1 VPFSLPLPFRRSAGA
16 APASSPL
23 RRSSPAPNAGSW
35 ERRAAPGVA
44 RPPPESAVPS
54 VSPNPTSP
62 EDAPNHPWSPRAAL
76 VPLPL
81 PFRRSA
87 GAAPASSPLRRSSP
101 APNAGSWERRAAP
114 GVARPPPES
123 AVPSVSPDPTSSE
136 NAPNHPRSPRAALV
150 PLPLP
155 FRRAPLPQAAGALTN
170 PAPEPARG
178 SGVTAPV
185 RGAAAVAVDASAR
198 TAPPITERP
207 ERCMISASRVVGA
220 VRSLDT
226 DDASP
231 LPRAGRGARDS

>member
-1 VPFSLPLPFRRSAGA
+1 MVSASRPGAVRRSPPPSAVRSCRRQ
-16 APASSPL
+16 PLSPGS
-23 RRSSPAPNAGSW
+23 RPRSRSW
-35 ERRAAPGVA
+35 QRHGPGVA
-44 RPPPESAVPS
+44 RPLSRASVQTPPATGRAGRRRSPASRPGAVAVAVRRPPSAVRCCRRQPPS
-54 VSPNPTSP
+54 PGSRPRSRSWQQRHGQGVERPPSERQPRQRQPPS
-62 EDAPNHPWSPRAAL
+62 APNEQEATRAAL
-76 VPLPL
+76 VP
-81 PFRRSA
+81 FA
-87 GAAPASSPLRRSSP
+87 VPLRR
-101 APNAGSWERRAAP
+101 
-114 GVARPPPES
+114 
-123 AVPSVSPDPTSSE
+123 
-136 NAPNHPRSPRAALV
+136 AL
-150 PLPLP
+150 
-155 FRRAPLPQAAGALTN
+155 LPQAAGALTN